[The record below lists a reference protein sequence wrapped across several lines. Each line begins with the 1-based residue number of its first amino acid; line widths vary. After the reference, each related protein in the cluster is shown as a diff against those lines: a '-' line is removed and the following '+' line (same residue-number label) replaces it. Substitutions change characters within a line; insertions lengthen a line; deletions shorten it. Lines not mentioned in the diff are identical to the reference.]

1 MKTPAEILDIPKFD
15 QWFPGQQNL
24 YSQMKEWAE
33 RPAHLSQEI
42 DLTGRRFLGCA
53 LPTGYGKSLL
63 GMLTAVSGSQGDGK
77 VVFLTSTKGLQS
89 QLMSD
94 FGSLGMVDIR

>member
-1 MKTPAEILDIPKFD
+1 MKTPAEILNIPKFD

-24 YSQMKEWAE
+24 YSQMKEWTE
-33 RPAHLSQEI
+33 S
-42 DLTGRRFLGCA
+42 DGRFLGCA

-89 QLMSD
+89 QLM
-94 FGSLGMVDIR
+94 